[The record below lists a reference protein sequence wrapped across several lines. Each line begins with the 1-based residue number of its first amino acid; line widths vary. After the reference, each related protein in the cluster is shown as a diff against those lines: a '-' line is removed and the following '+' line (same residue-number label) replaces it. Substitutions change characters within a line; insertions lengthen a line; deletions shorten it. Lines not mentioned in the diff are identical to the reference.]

1 MDKILAVAGWEF
13 WGKVKSKTFF
23 ISLILTPVLI
33 ILFSAGPSLL
43 SNYSS
48 DSTKVIGILDSTSVY
63 FTRMKNILEDFKL
76 KDGQPAYIL
85 LNLMANKDQRTNFNT
100 ADSLV
105 TSNKIDGYL
114 LIKGQNITS
123 DLIEFRCKKRASPLD
138 LSRFQSAFNRV
149 KLGVLFPPINI
160 NPDLINIYSEKTE
173 ITQVLINKSKGDNED
188 GFLSIFYRSFI
199 FIILFVTMIL
209 SSGGMLIRSLVEE
222 KSNRIMEILV
232 SSCTSSQLL
241 AGKVFGFT
249 ALGLAQVITWSFV
262 GIVLTTIL
270 RLPAEI
276 FHNLLPM
283 FYYFVLGFIFYTAI
297 FVGIG
302 SIINTEHEAQQITSY
317 LSLALILPI
326 SISVP
331 AIENPDSMFVKILSY
346 IPFTIPSIMILKF
359 NVESVSFSDILITSI
374 IMLMS
379 IMMVIKISAKIF
391 KIGILSY
398 GIRPSLEEL
407 MNWLKEK

>member
-13 WGKVKSKTFF
+13 WGKVKTKTFF
-23 ISLILTPVLI
+23 ISLLLTPIII

-43 SNYSS
+43 SDYNSN
-48 DSTKVIGILDSTSVY
+48 STKVIGIVDSTSFFY
-63 FTRMKNILEDFKL
+63 TGMKNILENYKL
-76 KDGQPAYIL
+76 KDGQPAYVL
-85 LNLMANKDQRTNFNT
+85 LNLLSNQGTNEIA

-105 TSNKIDGYL
+105 LSNRIDGYL
-114 LIKGQNITS
+114 LIKGKNITS
-123 DLIEFRCKKRASPLD
+123 DLIEYRSKESASQLD
-138 LSRFQSAFNRV
+138 LGRFQSAFNRV
-149 KLGVLFPPINI
+149 KLGVLFPPVNI

-173 ITQVLINKSKGDNED
+173 ITQSIINKTKSDN
-188 GFLSIFYRSFI
+188 GSSFLSVFYRSFI
-199 FIILFVTMIL
+199 YIILFVTMIL

-222 KSNRIMEILV
+222 KSNRIIEILV

-249 ALGLAQVITWSFV
+249 ALGIAQVITWSIF
-262 GIVLTTIL
+262 GIILTTVL

-283 FYYFVLGFIFYTAI
+283 FFYFVLGFIFYTAI

-302 SIINTEHEAQQITSY
+302 SIVNTEHEAQQITSY

-331 AIENPDSMFVKILSY
+331 AIENPNSIFVQILSY

-359 NVESVSFSDILITSI
+359 NVESVSFSEIIISSF
-374 IMLMS
+374 IMLIS
-379 IMMVIKISAKIF
+379 IFIVIKVSAKIF
-391 KIGILSY
+391 RIGILSF
-398 GIRPSLEEL
+398 GIRPSLGEI

>member
-1 MDKILAVAGWEF
+1 MDKILAVANWEF
-13 WGKVKSKTFF
+13 WGKVKTKTFF
-23 ISLILTPVLI
+23 ISLILTPILI

-43 SNYSS
+43 SDYSS
-48 DSTKVIGILDSTSVY
+48 DSTKVIGIVDSTSMY
-63 FTRMKNILEDFKL
+63 FTGMKNILENFRL
-76 KDGQPAYIL
+76 QDGQPAYVL
-85 LNLMANKDQRTNFNT
+85 LNLLPNQKKHIISS
-100 ADSLV
+100 DSLV
-105 TSNKIDGYL
+105 LTNSIDGYL
-114 LIKGQNITS
+114 IIKGNNITS
-123 DLIEFRCKKRASPLD
+123 DLIEYRSKNSASPLD

-149 KLGVLFPPINI
+149 KLGILFPPLNI

-173 ITQVLINKSKGDNED
+173 ITQNIINNSKGNNEG
-188 GFLSIFYRSFI
+188 GFLSVFYRSFI

-222 KSNRIMEILV
+222 KSNRIIEILV
-232 SSCTSSQLL
+232 SSCTSRQLL

-249 ALGLAQVITWSFV
+249 ALGLAQVITWSIV
-262 GIVLTTIL
+262 GIVFATIL
-270 RLPAEI
+270 KLPAEI

-283 FYYFVLGFIFYTAI
+283 FYYFALGFIFYTAI

-302 SIINTEHEAQQITSY
+302 SIVNTEHEAQQITSY

-331 AIENPDSMFVKILSY
+331 AIENPNSMFVQILSY

-359 NVESVSFSDILITSI
+359 NVESVSFSEILITSI
-374 IMLMS
+374 IMVIS
-379 IMMVIKISAKIF
+379 IFIVIKISAKIF

-398 GIRPSLEEL
+398 GIRPSLEEI

>member
-1 MDKILAVAGWEF
+1 MNKILAVAGWEF
-13 WGKVKSKTFF
+13 WGKVKTKTFF
-23 ISLILTPVLI
+23 ISLLLTPIII

-43 SNYSS
+43 SDYNSN
-48 DSTKVIGILDSTSVY
+48 STKVIGIVDSTSFFY
-63 FTRMKNILEDFKL
+63 TGMKNILENYKL
-76 KDGQPAYIL
+76 KDGQPAYVL
-85 LNLMANKDQRTNFNT
+85 LNLLSNQGTNEIA

-105 TSNKIDGYL
+105 LSNRIDGYL

-123 DLIEFRCKKRASPLD
+123 DLIEYRSKESASPLD

-149 KLGVLFPPINI
+149 KLGVLFPPVNI

-173 ITQVLINKSKGDNED
+173 ITQGIINKTKSDND
-188 GFLSIFYRSFI
+188 SSFLSVFYRSFI
-199 FIILFVTMIL
+199 YIILFVTMIL

-222 KSNRIMEILV
+222 KSNRTIEILV

-249 ALGLAQVITWSFV
+249 ALGIAQVITWSIF
-262 GIVLTTIL
+262 GIILTTVL

-283 FYYFVLGFIFYTAI
+283 FFYFVLGFIFYTAI

-302 SIINTEHEAQQITSY
+302 SIVNTEHEAQQITSY

-331 AIENPDSMFVKILSY
+331 AIENPNSIFVQILSY

-359 NVESVSFSDILITSI
+359 NVESVSFSEIIISSFIMLTSI
-374 IMLMS
+374 FI
-379 IMMVIKISAKIF
+379 VIKVSAKIF
-391 KIGILSY
+391 RIGILSF
-398 GIRPSLEEL
+398 GIRPSLGEI

>member
-1 MDKILAVAGWEF
+1 MNKILAVAGWEF
-13 WGKVKSKTFF
+13 WGKVKTKTFF
-23 ISLILTPVLI
+23 ISLLLTPIII

-43 SNYSS
+43 SDYNSN
-48 DSTKVIGILDSTSVY
+48 STKVIGIVDSTSFFY
-63 FTRMKNILEDFKL
+63 TGMKNILENYKL
-76 KDGQPAYIL
+76 KDGQPAYVL
-85 LNLMANKDQRTNFNT
+85 LNLLSNQGTNEIA

-105 TSNKIDGYL
+105 LSNRIDGYL

-123 DLIEFRCKKRASPLD
+123 DLIEYRSKESASSLD

-149 KLGVLFPPINI
+149 KLGVLFPPVNI

-173 ITQVLINKSKGDNED
+173 ITQGIINKTKSDND
-188 GFLSIFYRSFI
+188 SSFLSVFYRSFI
-199 FIILFVTMIL
+199 YIILFVTMIL

-222 KSNRIMEILV
+222 KSNRIIEILV

-249 ALGLAQVITWSFV
+249 ALGIAQVITWSIF
-262 GIVLTTIL
+262 GIILTTVL

-283 FYYFVLGFIFYTAI
+283 FFYFVLGFIFYTAI

-302 SIINTEHEAQQITSY
+302 SIVNTEHEAQQITSY

-326 SISVP
+326 SVSVP
-331 AIENPDSMFVKILSY
+331 AIENPNSIFVQILSY

-359 NVESVSFSDILITSI
+359 NVESVSFSEIIISSF
-374 IMLMS
+374 IMLIS
-379 IMMVIKISAKIF
+379 IFIVIKVSAKIF
-391 KIGILSY
+391 RIGILSF
-398 GIRPSLEEL
+398 GIRPSLGEI

>member
-1 MDKILAVAGWEF
+1 MNKILAVAGWEF
-13 WGKVKSKTFF
+13 WGKVKTKTFF

-33 ILFSAGPSLL
+33 ILLSAGPSFL
-43 SNYSS
+43 SNYTS
-48 DSTKVIGILDSTSVY
+48 DSTKVIGMVDSTSMY
-63 FTRMKNILEDFKL
+63 FADMKNILGDFKL
-76 KDGQPAYIL
+76 KDGQPAYVLINL
-85 LNLMANKDQRTNFNT
+85 LSNQKTDIIE

-105 TSNKIDGYL
+105 LSNRIDGYL
-114 LIKGQNITS
+114 IIKGQNITS
-123 DLIEFRCKKRASPLD
+123 DLIEYRSKKEASSLD

-149 KLGVLFPPINI
+149 RLGVLFPAVNI
-160 NPDLINIYSEKTE
+160 NPDLINIYSEKSE
-173 ITQVLINKSKGDNED
+173 ITQDIINNNNGNYED

-209 SSGGMLIRSLVEE
+209 SSGGMLIRNLVEE
-222 KSNRIMEILV
+222 KSNRIIEILV

-241 AGKVFGFT
+241 AGKVFGFS
-249 ALGLAQVITWSFV
+249 ALGLVQVITWSIL
-262 GIVLTTIL
+262 GIVITAIL
-270 RLPAEI
+270 KLPTEI

-283 FYYFVLGFIFYTAI
+283 FYYFALGFIFYTAI

-331 AIENPDSMFVKILSY
+331 AIENPNSMFVHILSY

-359 NVESVSFSDILITSI
+359 NVESVSFFEILITTI
-374 IMLMS
+374 IMLLS
-379 IMMVIKISAKIF
+379 ILIVIKISSKIF

-398 GIRPSLEEL
+398 GIRPSLEEI